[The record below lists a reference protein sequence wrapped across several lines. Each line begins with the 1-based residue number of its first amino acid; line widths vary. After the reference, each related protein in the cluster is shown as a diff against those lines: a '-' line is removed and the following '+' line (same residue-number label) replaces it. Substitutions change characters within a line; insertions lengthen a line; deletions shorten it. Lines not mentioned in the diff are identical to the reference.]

1 MGALGNRSAGRRVHA
16 AYRHPRARPRPG
28 SAPAQPRAVRHHVG
42 AHREPATRGRPSHR
56 AGSADRGG
64 AVSHTGD
71 DTSTAALTARAGP
84 DSISRS
90 QKRTWLID
98 VDPPPGGPRLPRAGP
113 PWEDPGLADQA
124 LQEPTRPVA
133 RLHAGGGGALPGD
146 RRPAGRSLHLH
157 GQGQSGRRRHE
168 RHSFL
173 GLGNIGPLAGK
184 PVMEGKGIL
193 FKAFADIDVFDLE
206 VASEN
211 PEDVIRFCQLLEP
224 TVGGINLEDIR
235 SPDCFHIEEEL
246 RDTLSIPVFHDDQ
259 HGTAIIS
266 GAALLNALDV
276 VGKDVGQI
284 RVVFAGAGAA
294 ALATAEHYVRL
305 GVRREQIVMCDHEG
319 VLHTERADLDR
330 YKSRFAVRTKAR
342 TLADAFKDADV
353 FVGLSVAGIVSGD
366 MLKAMAKQ
374 PIVFALANPTP
385 EIMPEEAKQARGD
398 AVIATGRS
406 DFSNQVNNVL
416 GFPFIFRG
424 ALDVRA
430 KKINEEME
438 MAATRAL
445 AALAKEEVP
454 ESVTRAYGGDKLKF
468 GPDYLI
474 PKPFDPRVLLWVA
487 PAVAW
492 AAVASG
498 IAGRIIDVEEY
509 RAELEARL
517 GPERQVMRGLITRA
531 QQDPPS
537 IVFPEGDDPRILRAS
552 RILADEG
559 IARPI
564 LLGDLD
570 AIRRQADEGS
580 LTLEDIELMNPRSAA
595 DRDQLAEELWQLRR
609 RRGFTL
615 REAKARVLD
624 PIYYGLLLLRAG
636 RTDALVAG
644 EEIDYPDSIRPALEV
659 IGVEPGRKHVS
670 GIYMMIFRQQ
680 TFFFA
685 DTTVN
690 IEPDAATLA
699 EIATATAKFVTRLGV
714 EPRIAML
721 SFSNFGSVKHP
732 AATKVQQAV
741 ALLHE
746 REPEL
751 QVDGEMQADTAVV
764 ERILTKVYPF
774 AKLRGPANVLIFPDL
789 DAANIAY
796 KLLARLGDAQA
807 IGPILVGMDRPVH
820 VLQRLSEVPDIV
832 NMAVIAAV
840 DALEHRRHARSTT

>member
-1 MGALGNRSAGRRVHA
+1 MASRRQEALDYHSQG
-16 AYRHPRARPRPG
+16 RPG
-28 SAPAQPRAVRHHVG
+28 KIQVTPTKPFKDQRDLSLAYTPGVAEPCLEIAKRPEDAYLYTAKGNLVAVVSNG
-42 AHREPATRGRPSHR
+42 T
-56 AGSADRGG
+56 
-64 AVSHTGD
+64 AV
-71 DTSTAALTARAGP
+71 
-84 DSISRS
+84 
-90 QKRTWLID
+90 
-98 VDPPPGGPRLPRAGP
+98 
-113 PWEDPGLADQA
+113 
-124 LQEPTRPVA
+124 
-133 RLHAGGGGALPGD
+133 
-146 RRPAGRSLHLH
+146 
-157 GQGQSGRRRHE
+157 
-168 RHSFL
+168 L
-173 GLGNIGPLAGK
+173 GLGNIGALAGK

-206 VASEN
+206 VGSEN

-235 SPDCFHIEEEL
+235 SPDCFYIEQKL
-246 RDTLSIPVFHDDQ
+246 RETLSIPVFHDDQ

-266 GAALLNALDV
+266 GAALLNALTLV
-276 VGKDVGQI
+276 KKDI
-284 RVVFAGAGAA
+284 DKIKVVFAGAGAA
-294 ALATAEHYVRL
+294 AIATAEHYVRL
-305 GVRREQIVMCDHEG
+305 GALRSNIVMADHKGVIYKGREG
-319 VLHTERADLDR
+319 LDEF
-330 YKSRFAVRTKAR
+330 KQRFAVDTKAR
-342 TLADAFKDADV
+342 TLADALQGADV
-353 FVGLSVAGIVSGD
+353 FVGLSVAGIVTGD
-366 MLKAMAKQ
+366 MLQGMAKK
-374 PIVFALANPTP
+374 PVIFALANPTP
-385 EIMPEEAKQARGD
+385 EIMPDEATRARPD
-398 AVIATGRS
+398 AIVATGRS
-406 DFSNQVNNVL
+406 DFPNQVNNVL

-445 AALAKEEVP
+445 AALTREEVP
-454 ESVTRAYGGDKLKF
+454 ESVTRAYGIDKLKF

-537 IVFPEGDDPRILRAS
+537 IVFPEGDDPRILRAA

-570 AIRRQADEGS
+570 AIRRQADDAS
-580 LTLEDIELMNPRSAA
+580 LTLEDVELVNPATAS
-595 DRDQLAEELWQLRR
+595 DREQMGTELWHRR
-609 RRGFTL
+609 QRRGMTL
-615 REAKARVLD
+615 REAQRRARD
-624 PIYYGLLLLRAG
+624 PIYYGLLMLRAG
-636 RTDALVAG
+636 RADALVAG
-644 EEIDYPDSIRPALEV
+644 EEIDYPDAVRPALEV
-659 IGVEPGRKHVS
+659 IGVEPGRKHAS

-690 IEPDAATLA
+690 IEPDAETLA
-699 EIATATAKFVTRLGV
+699 EIASATAKFVLRLGV
-714 EPRIAML
+714 EPRVAML

-732 AATKVQQAV
+732 AAAKVQRAV

-746 REPEL
+746 REPDL

-764 ERILTKVYPF
+764 ERILTRVYPF
-774 AKLRGPANVLIFPDL
+774 AKLRGPANVLIFPGL

-796 KLLARLGDAQA
+796 KLLARLGEAQA
-807 IGPILVGMDRPVH
+807 IGPILVGMDQPVH

-840 DALEHRRHARSTT
+840 DALEHRRHARPTTERS